1 MYLDPGSWSMVL
13 QVLAG
18 VVLSGLALIGIYWN
32 RIKAYFRR
40 GKNAK
45 SNN

>member
-18 VVLSGLALIGIYWN
+18 IVLSSLALIGIYWG
-32 RIKAYFRR
+32 RIKSYFR
-40 GKNAK
+40 KNKDAK
-45 SNN
+45 SNQ